1 MRMHDAM
8 AELRQQLRSEPTE
21 KRIRA
26 TLGRDTVVDTT
37 RALLV
42 WEPRRI
48 VPTYAVPVEDLHA
61 ELQPGEALA
70 DTGVPVLHPGIPFAV
85 HTTPGRAVSVR
96 AGGETRADAGFL
108 PDDPELRGHV
118 VLDF

>member
-1 MRMHDAM
+1 MRMHDAISK
-8 AELRQQLRSEPTE
+8 LHQQLRSEPTE

-48 VPTYAVPVEDLHA
+48 CPTYAVPVDELHA
-61 ELQPGEALA
+61 ELHPAEALA
-70 DTGVPVLHPGIPFAV
+70 DTGIPVLHPGIPFGV
-85 HTTPGRAVSVR
+85 HSTAGRAVSVH
-96 AGGETRADAGFL
+96 AGGA
-108 PDDPELRGHV
+108 
-118 VLDF
+118 